1 MTGGRTT
8 QKNPIDLIID
18 FATNSDKFK
27 KLYYK
32 DEFLY
37 DEFMK
42 IGGVFLTAL
51 KKCKYLYENG
61 ELYLSALVLPLK
73 EFNNYKRI
81 YVLFY
86 ANITSMRAFYLVKR
100 YKSTRDFYDEY
111 LDKIEFT
118 QRNVNVEERNVDLLN
133 EIEVRN
139 IVDPEY
145 YNKVGDLIKGVISP
159 HIDTKYIKAS
169 EMKRT
174 EMFKFL
180 AYLYNSK
187 LNKITYD
194 NDNADDNFDFTETF
208 DSKSGE
214 YIYKFKKPDEFRHQ
228 DITNKEIL
236 DMIKKLFTPRTERL
250 EVLQCKRAVGGAI
263 RTYIVEPSEN
273 SQVKYDPVLW

>member
-1 MTGGRTT
+1 MTGGRVT

-81 YVLFY
+81 YIIFY
-86 ANITSMRAFYLVKR
+86 DNITSMRAFYLVKK

-111 LDKIEFT
+111 
-118 QRNVNVEERNVDLLN
+118 
-133 EIEVRN
+133 
-139 IVDPEY
+139 
-145 YNKVGDLIKGVISP
+145 
-159 HIDTKYIKAS
+159 
-169 EMKRT
+169 
-174 EMFKFL
+174 
-180 AYLYNSK
+180 
-187 LNKITYD
+187 
-194 NDNADDNFDFTETF
+194 
-208 DSKSGE
+208 
-214 YIYKFKKPDEFRHQ
+214 
-228 DITNKEIL
+228 
-236 DMIKKLFTPRTERL
+236 
-250 EVLQCKRAVGGAI
+250 
-263 RTYIVEPSEN
+263 
-273 SQVKYDPVLW
+273 